1 MYNLLANVTAFQRD
15 YAVWLQHSFILE
27 HTLKAQD
34 VLSSNNLTQ
43 PQREALN
50 KAST

>member
-15 YAVWLQHSFILE
+15 YAVWLHHSFE